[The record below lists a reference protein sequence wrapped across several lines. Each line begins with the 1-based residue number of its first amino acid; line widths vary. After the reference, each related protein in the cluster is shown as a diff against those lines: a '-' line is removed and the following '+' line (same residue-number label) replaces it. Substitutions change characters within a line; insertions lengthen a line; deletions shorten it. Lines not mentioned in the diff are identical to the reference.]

1 MTRQRVHPI
10 ATLSV
15 LAVLAAAVGCGAK
28 SPSSP
33 EPAVTTQA
41 LNYMILVGLP
51 GNGDAGS
58 VVATLDVP
66 SSLLAAT
73 SELGAS
79 VPKVLVP
86 VTGSTLTLKNGTVV
100 PLTGSIDSLTLKATL
115 TSANGFYRIT
125 LDLSKDKRNPDG
137 TFTTSDGKV
146 GGIAIT
152 NTIAPAT
159 PKFWCGIF
167 KGDEKGWIKLQS
179 NFDGTGSGKFN
190 LQFDDGSGVVAA
202 KDLNATNNKL
212 NFTFKLP
219 DGASASGSADI
230 LGGVN
235 MSGLW
240 NNSYGQK
247 GIWSASTFG
256 CS

>member
-1 MTRQRVHPI
+1 MTRQRVHFIPSF
-10 ATLSV
+10 SV
-15 LAVLAAAVGCGAK
+15 VAMLIAAVSCGAK

-33 EPAVTTQA
+33 EPALTTQA
-41 LNYMILVGLP
+41 LNYMMLVGIP

-66 SSLLAAT
+66 SSLLASTPEGGT
-73 SELGAS
+73 SM
-79 VPKVLVP
+79 PKILVP
-86 VTGSTLTLKNGTVV
+86 VAGSTLTLKNGTVV
-100 PLTGSIDSLTLKATL
+100 PLIGSIDSLTLKATL

-146 GGIAIT
+146 GGIAVT
-152 NTIAPAT
+152 NTIAPPT
-159 PKFWCGIF
+159 PKLWCGF
-167 KGDEKGWIKLQS
+167 FNGDEKGWIKLQS

-190 LQFDDGSGVVAA
+190 FQFDDGSGMVSV
-202 KDLNATNNKL
+202 KDLTATNNKI
-212 NFTFKLP
+212 NFTFKLG
-219 DGASASGSADI
+219 DGGSASGSADI
-230 LGGVN
+230 LAGIN
-235 MSGLW
+235 MSGFW

-247 GIWSASTFG
+247 GQWNASTFG

>member
-1 MTRQRVHPI
+1 MLV
-10 ATLSV
+10 
-15 LAVLAAAVGCGAK
+15 AAVGCGAK

-33 EPAVTTQA
+33 EPALTTEA
-41 LNYMILVGLP
+41 LNYMMLVGMP
-51 GNGDAGS
+51 ADGDGGS

-66 SSLLAAT
+66 SAFLAAT
-73 SELGAS
+73 PGTS
-79 VPKVLVP
+79 VPHLLGP
-86 VTGSTLTLKNGTVV
+86 VSGARLTLKNGTVV

-125 LDLSKDKRNPDG
+125 LDLKKDKRNPDG

-159 PKFWCGIF
+159 PKLWCGF
-167 KGDEKGWIKLQS
+167 FNGDEKGWIKLQS

-190 LQFDDGSGVVAA
+190 FQFDDGSGMVSV
-202 KDLNATNNKL
+202 KDLTAVNNKL

-219 DGASASGSADI
+219 DGSTASGTADI
-230 LGGVN
+230 LAGLN
-235 MSGLW
+235 MCGFW

-247 GIWSASTFG
+247 GQWNASTFG